1 MKTSN
6 EVGGRRMWGW
16 DGMDSVG
23 NSSLMQK
30 RAGIII
36 QIGENGIVSHS
47 VSDNMQKKNISKT
60 RHRAS
65 CLKSQQSGNRGRKI
79 TKSSKEIYIFS

>member
-6 EVGGRRMWGW
+6 EVGECRMWGW

-30 RAGIII
+30 CAGIII

-47 VSDNMQKKNISKT
+47 VSDNMQKIF
-60 RHRAS
+60 
-65 CLKSQQSGNRGRKI
+65 LKLG
-79 TKSSKEIYIFS
+79 TEPHV